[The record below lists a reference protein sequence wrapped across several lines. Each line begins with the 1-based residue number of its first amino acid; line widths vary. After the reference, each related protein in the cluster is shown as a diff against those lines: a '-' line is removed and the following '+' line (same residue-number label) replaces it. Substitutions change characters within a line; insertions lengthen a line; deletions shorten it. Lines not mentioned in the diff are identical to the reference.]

1 MQLHIKF
8 SQTKSMESQ
17 LGDLEKEKT
26 HLETAIRNIT
36 SEPFLNREKGG
47 QSALKRIAELEEKLI
62 EKDKHFKALKEE
74 EYKKQ
79 TELKTLMPLVERLK
93 GERDV
98 HMKENK

>member
-17 LGDLEKEKT
+17 LADLEKEKT

-47 QSALKRIAELEEKLI
+47 
-62 EKDKHFKALKEE
+62 
-74 EYKKQ
+74 
-79 TELKTLMPLVERLK
+79 
-93 GERDV
+93 
-98 HMKENK
+98 